1 MSKELTATI
10 EVEEV
15 ENEIIVS
22 EDEVQVVFTSDHS
35 RATNRDLPNQHPIKA
50 IDGLEEKLGTIEA
63 DIKLAKENKITNIK
77 TINGQSLV
85 GEGNIIL
92 GAGGSVMFSSY
103 PAKFK
108 GKRLSILG
116 DSISTFGTPNQANAT
131 GTWNYPGNRCR
142 YPQANLFT
150 EVDYM
155 YWKILLDKTGM
166 EFGINESWA
175 GSRVAN
181 TQATDSGDLGPN
193 RCIASKTRIQHL
205 GNNGT
210 PNVIIVYGGT
220 NDIAGSTLGTFNPE
234 APIKFATLT
243 TTPPSNPASLTDD
256 QIDDLDVSTFA
267 NAYVAMLVR
276 LQRYYPEAIIVCL
289 TPNYCKSY
297 YGTNYV
303 KMKNYVN
310 CMIDICDFFGV
321 EYIDLRKV
329 GIGLMDM
336 AGDTYTEALPDGI
349 HPGIKGHKLIAE
361 YVFNVLDSHY
371 FIPESTAVNI
381 PESGGSGGGEDEV
394 PDGSQTTITRTTT
407 NSHAQSIPA
416 NATATTNL
424 AEVLELEADYHSSTG
439 WAGNAS
445 TASSITFPVIE
456 GDKIKANSFGPSSEN
471 GHTQSGIRVTFF
483 KGDTVVISKSPSDIL
498 SEYTTYGYITVPS
511 GADAVN
517 VPFWTGSTKDNEC
530 YLLTMTDL
538 SAGGTSSGGTTTE
551 PEPETPSGGTT
562 TDDGI
567 TWYTSEIE
575 DNGGAS
581 SIKGGN
587 IAVATGYGWAQVEA
601 FQALIR
607 NKNINA
613 VKFVSTESSGV
624 VTIGKTPSEKAT
636 TGTLLATKSWN
647 SSNKDSNGLVTV
659 ILDETIKIT
668 GTEFIVFSYGQY
680 GTPFRYKSS
689 STAVHGFYGRVP
701 QVPTGG
707 SGTAW
712 SDATSYTL
720 GVDYGYK
727 E

>member
-1 MSKELTATI
+1 MAKELTATI
-10 EVEEV
+10 EVEEL
-15 ENEIIVS
+15 ENEIEVS
-22 EDEVQVVFTSDHS
+22 ADEIQIVFTSDHS
-35 RATNRDLPNQHPIKA
+35 RSTNRDLPNQHPIKA
-50 IDGLEEKLGTIEA
+50 IAGLEEKLGTIEA
-63 DIKLAKENKITNIK
+63 DVKLAKENKITNLK

-85 GEGNIIL
+85 GDGNIIL
-92 GAGGSVMFSSY
+92 GAGGSVVVSSY

-142 YPQANLFT
+142 YPQDNLFT
-150 EVDYM
+150 NVDYM

-166 EFGINESWA
+166 ELGINESWA

-181 TQATDSGDLGPN
+181 TQTSDSGDLGPN
-193 RCIASKTRIQHL
+193 RCIASKTRIKHL

-210 PNVIIVYGGT
+210 PDVIIVYGGT

-243 TTPPSNPASLTDD
+243 TTPPSNPASLTDA

-310 CMIDICDFFGV
+310 CMIEICDFFGV

-361 YVFNVLDSHY
+361 YLFNVLDSHF
-371 FIPESTAVNI
+371 FIPENTAVNI
-381 PESGGSGGGEDEV
+381 PDSGGGEDEV

-424 AEVLELEADYHSSTG
+424 AEVLTLEKDYHSSTG
-439 WAGNAS
+439 WVGNAD
-445 TASSITFPVIE
+445 TASSITFPVVA

-471 GHTQSGIRVTFF
+471 GHSQSGIRVTFF
-483 KGDTVVISKSPSDIL
+483 KGDTVVVSKSPAEIL

-517 VPFWTGSTKDNEC
+517 VPFWTGSTAENKC
-530 YLLTMTDL
+530 YLLTMNDL
-538 SAGGTSSGGTTTE
+538 SAGGSSRGGKTE
-551 PEPETPSGGTT
+551 EPETPSGGTT

-567 TWYTSEIE
+567 TWYTNEIE
-575 DNGGAS
+575 TTGAS
-581 SIKGGN
+581 KLTN
-587 IAVATGYGWAQVEA
+587 IAVATGYGWAQYEP

-607 NKNINA
+607 NKKINA
-613 VKFVSTESSGV
+613 VKFVSTESSGT
-624 VTIGKTPSEKAT
+624 VTIGKVPYEKAS
-636 TGTLLATKSWN
+636 TGELLVTKTWN
-647 SSNKDSNGLVTV
+647 SSNKDSNNIVTLELGTD
-659 ILDETIKIT
+659 ITIT
-668 GTEFIVFSYGQY
+668 GNEMIVFSYGQY
-680 GTPFRYKSS
+680 GTAFRYGSS
-689 STAVHGFYGRVP
+689 SSAVKGFYGRVP
-701 QVPTGG
+701 FVDTANGGTG
-707 SGTAW
+707 TDW
-712 SDATSYTL
+712 SLADSYTL

>member
-15 ENEIIVS
+15 ENEIVVS
-22 EDEVQVVFTSDHS
+22 EDEVQVVFTSDHA

-92 GAGGSVMFSSY
+92 GAGGSVMVSSY

-181 TQATDSGDLGPN
+181 TQTTDSGDLGPN

-210 PNVIIVYGGT
+210 PDVIIVYGGT

-310 CMIDICDFFGV
+310 CMIEICDFFGV

-349 HPGIKGHKLIAE
+349 HPGIKGHRLIAE
-361 YVFNVLDSHY
+361 YLFNVLDSHY
-371 FIPESTAVNI
+371 FIPETSTVDI
-381 PESGGSGGGEDEV
+381 PNNGGGEAEV

-407 NSHAQSIPA
+407 NSHAQSIPS
-416 NATATTNL
+416 NATASTNL
-424 AEVLELEADYHSSTG
+424 AEVLNIENDYYGSTG
-439 WAGNAS
+439 WVGNGD
-445 TASSITFPVIE
+445 TGVSITFPVVP
-456 GDKIKANSFGPSSEN
+456 GDKIKANSFGSSAEN
-471 GHTQSGIRVTFF
+471 GYTQSGIRATFF
-483 KGDTVVISKSPSDIL
+483 NGNTCVVSKSPAEIY
-498 SEYTTYGYITVPS
+498 SEYSTYGYITIPS
-511 GADAVN
+511 GVDAIN
-517 VPFWTGSTKDNEC
+517 VPFWSASTKDNEC

-538 SAGGTSSGGTTTE
+538 SAGGTTSGGTT
-551 PEPETPSGGTT
+551 PEPETPSGGGTT

-567 TWYTSEIE
+567 TWYTSEID
-575 DNGGAS
+575 DNGGPAS
-581 SIKGGN
+581 FANGN
-587 IAVATGYGWAQVEA
+587 VAVSLGYGWAQVEA

-613 VKFVSTESSGV
+613 VKFISAESSGV
-624 VTIGKTPSEKAT
+624 VTIGKTASQGAT

-659 ILDETIKIT
+659 ILDDTIKIT
-668 GTEFIVFSYGQY
+668 GTEYIVFSYGQY
-680 GTPFRYKSS
+680 GSPFKYKSS
-689 STAVHGFYGRVP
+689 TTAVQGFYGRVP

-707 SGTAW
+707 TGTAW
-712 SDATSYTL
+712 SDASSYTL

-727 E
+727 G

>member
-92 GAGGSVMFSSY
+92 GAGGSVMVSSY

-181 TQATDSGDLGPN
+181 TQTTDSGDLGPN

-210 PNVIIVYGGT
+210 PDVIIVYGGT

-243 TTPPSNPASLTDD
+243 TTPPSNPASLTDA

-310 CMIDICDFFGV
+310 CMIEICDFFGV

-349 HPGIKGHKLIAE
+349 HPGIKGHRLIAE
-361 YVFNVLDSHY
+361 YLFNVLDSHY
-371 FIPESTAVNI
+371 FIPETSTVDI
-381 PESGGSGGGEDEV
+381 PNNGGGEAEV
-394 PDGSQTTITRTTT
+394 PNGSQTTITRTTT
-407 NSHAQSIPA
+407 NSHAQSIPS
-416 NATATTNL
+416 NATASTNL
-424 AEVLELEADYHSSTG
+424 AEVLNVENDYYGSTG
-439 WAGNAS
+439 WVGNGD
-445 TASSITFPVIE
+445 TGVSITFPVVP
-456 GDKIKANSFGPSSEN
+456 GDKIKANSFGSSAEN
-471 GHTQSGIRVTFF
+471 GYTQSGIRATFF
-483 KGDTVVISKSPSDIL
+483 NGNTCVVSKSPAEIY
-498 SEYTTYGYITVPS
+498 SEYSTYGYITIPS
-511 GADAVN
+511 GVDAIN
-517 VPFWTGSTKDNEC
+517 VPFWSASTTENEC

-538 SAGGTSSGGTTTE
+538 SAGGTISGGTT
-551 PEPETPSGGTT
+551 PEPETPSGGGTT

-567 TWYTSEIE
+567 TWYTSEID
-575 DNGGAS
+575 DNGGPAS
-581 SIKGGN
+581 FANGN
-587 IAVATGYGWAQVEA
+587 VAVSLGYGWAQVEA

-613 VKFVSTESSGV
+613 VKFISAESSGV
-624 VTIGKTPSEKAT
+624 VTIGKTASQGAT

-647 SSNKDSNGLVTV
+647 SSNKDSSGLVTV
-659 ILDETIKIT
+659 ILDDTIKIT
-668 GTEFIVFSYGQY
+668 GTEYIVFSYGQY
-680 GTPFRYKSS
+680 GSPFKYKSS
-689 STAVHGFYGRVP
+689 TTAVHGFYGRVP

-707 SGTAW
+707 TGTAW
-712 SDATSYTL
+712 SDASSYTL

-727 E
+727 G